1 MGAEEAGALN
11 FDIVVFGTNKTSFRL
26 FLIQ

>member
-11 FDIVVFGTNKTSFRL
+11 FDVIVFGTNKTSFRL